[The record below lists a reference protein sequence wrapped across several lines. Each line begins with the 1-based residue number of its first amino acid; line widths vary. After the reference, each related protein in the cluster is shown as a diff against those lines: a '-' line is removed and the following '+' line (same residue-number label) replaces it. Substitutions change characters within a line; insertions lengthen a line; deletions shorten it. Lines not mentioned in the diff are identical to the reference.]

1 MKKSPLKRRTPF
13 KKRSVRAYKPRRAT
27 KRSEGA
33 SFLKKKLDGVFSQYI
48 RLRDKG
54 VCFTCGV
61 VKPWKEQQNGHY
73 ISRAHNSLRFDER
86 NCHCQCVSCNVF
98 RHGNMDV
105 YALRLLET
113 YGNGILEELNREK
126 QKIKQFTPQE
136 LKDLIAYYQQK
147 IETYLL

>member
-1 MKKSPLKRRTPF
+1 
-13 KKRSVRAYKPRRAT
+13 
-27 KRSEGA
+27 
-33 SFLKKKLDGVFSQYI
+33 
-48 RLRDKG
+48 
-54 VCFTCGV
+54 
-61 VKPWKEQQNGHY
+61 
-73 ISRAHNSLRFDER
+73 
-86 NCHCQCVSCNVF
+86 
-98 RHGNMDV
+98 MDV